1 MAIIITWKTFGKAKE
16 RPKDVQ
22 LKRAKKRRGLIPFV
36 VGNYLTHSPSNVAYT
51 QIMKFNSNRRS
62 RTNISRQHN
71 FPFYSKG

>member
-1 MAIIITWKTFGKAKE
+1 MEDFWESQRKAK
-16 RPKDVQ
+16 RCATQKSQ
-22 LKRAKKRRGLIPFV
+22 KRRGLIPFV

-62 RTNISRQHN
+62 RTNISRKHN